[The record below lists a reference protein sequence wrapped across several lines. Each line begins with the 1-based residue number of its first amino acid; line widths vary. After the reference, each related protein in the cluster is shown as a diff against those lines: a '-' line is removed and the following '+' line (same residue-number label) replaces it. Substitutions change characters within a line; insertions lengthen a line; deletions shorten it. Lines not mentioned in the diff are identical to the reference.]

1 MNNDKS
7 SAVQALEE
15 AMQAE
20 RKLSAPLHPAAFVRY
35 AKEHNYINYC
45 EGIIDR
51 DGYVYP
57 MCGSHTQMLIKMI
70 AKEQGKSLDEIYEET
85 PRVFWLRMEYYGLK
99 LTKAINLHYDFQQ
112 GVSAPSQEQLATLK
126 LLARNG
132 LIVRKYEQL
141 GD

>member
-1 MNNDKS
+1 MNNNKA

-20 RKLSAPLHPAAFVRY
+20 RKLSKPLHPAAFVRY
-35 AKEHNYINYC
+35 AKEHDYINYC
-45 EGIIDR
+45 EGIIAR
-51 DGYVYP
+51 NGYVYP

-70 AKEQGKSLDEIYEET
+70 AKEQGKSLDEIYEEI

-112 GVSAPSQEQLATLK
+112 GVSVPSQEQLATLK

-132 LIVRKYEQL
+132 LIVRKYEKL
-141 GD
+141 DD

>member
-1 MNNDKS
+1 M
-7 SAVQALEE
+7 
-15 AMQAE
+15 E
-20 RKLSAPLHPAAFVRY
+20 RKLSEPLHPAAFVRY
-35 AKEHNYINYC
+35 
-45 EGIIDR
+45 
-51 DGYVYP
+51 
-57 MCGSHTQMLIKMI
+57 
-70 AKEQGKSLDEIYEET
+70 AKEQGKSLDEIYEEI

-112 GVSAPSQEQLATLK
+112 GISALSREQLATLK